1 MWAFAE
7 YAWMVAWVDG
17 LEAALPLYE
26 QGIADADAAGAVGAR
41 YSMEY
46 GLAQYMAFA
55 GQFADARERVRAAA
69 SQSRDRSSTSA
80 SGRTPCWRCP
90 A

>member
-7 YAWMVAWVDG
+7 YAWMVACEDG
-17 LEAALPLYE
+17 LAAALPLYE
-26 QGIADADAAGAVGAR
+26 EGIADADAAGAVGAR

-55 GQFADARERVRAAA
+55 GRIRGRA
-69 SQSRDRSSTSA
+69 
-80 SGRTPCWRCP
+80 
-90 A
+90 